1 MKLHFKLFMP
11 LLLVGQLAFA
21 QNRDSLPIL
30 PLASF
35 LSNIKQEHPV
45 ARNADLLLRQ
55 AEAQVRQ
62 ARGAFDPKL
71 FSDWQQKSFDGTR
84 YYRVGEVG
92 TKVTSQWGMEFKA
105 AFNSVSGTYVNPEN
119 QLPDPGQAVLGLT
132 MPLLNGLLFDGNRAG
147 LQIAQLDRDALAA
160 ERQGLLNDLLLQ
172 SGITYLNW
180 TIAYNQWRITEQAYQ
195 LSLTRFRAIR
205 ASYLLGDKPA
215 VDTIETYTQVQNWQ
229 LELNDALIT
238 YRNAS
243 LSMQALQWRNG
254 KALLEPQSW
263 NWQPD
268 LLASVVQLPA
278 LPVDS
283 FMRGLEFVHPDLRA
297 LQVDV
302 RQLDVDRRLA
312 AEQFK
317 PRLDLSYN
325 LLGRGFDFTPA
336 SKDGMPLTLTEA
348 LGTNFKWGLN
358 FSFPLFL
365 RKERGK
371 MELVQIKQLQT
382 SNKFD
387 LKRIEVEN
395 KLRNYYN
402 DFENSRNQIQRYQ
415 ILVGNLQALLQAE
428 QRKFELGE
436 SSIFLINSREQKLI
450 ETQLKFN
457 KLQGEYAKN
466 LLSVYWASGRI
477 SQFF

>member
-1 MKLHFKLFMP
+1 MKLRFTLLMGLVLMVKLT
-11 LLLVGQLAFA
+11 FA
-21 QNRDSLPIL
+21 QNLDSLPVL

-45 ARNADLLLRQ
+45 ARNAELLLRQ

-71 FSDWQQKSFDGTR
+71 FSDWQQKSFDGKR
-84 YYRVGEVG
+84 YYRLGEVG

-105 AFNSVSGTYVNPEN
+105 SFNSASGTYVNPES

-132 MPLLNGLLFDGNRAG
+132 VPLLNGLLFDGNRAG
-147 LQIAQLDRDALAA
+147 LQIAQLDRDGLAA

-172 SGITYLNW
+172 SGITYINW
-180 TIAYNQWRITEQAYQ
+180 AIAYHQWRITEQAYQ

-229 LELNDALIT
+229 LELNDALVT

-243 LSMQALQWRNG
+243 LSMQALQWRDG
-254 KALLEPQSW
+254 RAVLTPQGW

-268 LLASVVQLPA
+268 PLPSLVQLAA

-283 FMRGLEFVHPDLRA
+283 FMRGMELAHPDLRA

-302 RQLDVDRRLA
+302 RQLEVERRLA

-317 PRLDLSYN
+317 PRLDVSYN
-325 LLGRGFDFTPA
+325 LLGRGFDFTPPD
-336 SKDGMPLTLTEA
+336 KDGAPLTLTEA

-387 LKRIEVEN
+387 QKRIEVEN
-395 KLRNYYN
+395 KLRSYYN

-415 ILVGNLQALLQAE
+415 VLVGNLQALLQAE

-450 ETQLKFN
+450 ETRLKFN
-457 KLQGEYAKN
+457 KLQGEYAKD
-466 LLSVYWASGRI
+466 LLSVYWASGRLNQ
-477 SQFF
+477 SF